1 MNLKD
6 KEPRELAIFS
16 SIMFLIILVF
26 SYVLFGIIGVRVAFG
41 IVLMSLPF
49 YLILDSFELAEGEKF
64 VFSALFGLT
73 IFPSLVY
80 LLGVVVS
87 FRIAIAI
94 ALAAFIIAALIL
106 RKHKSKK

>member
-6 KEPRELAIFS
+6 KESRELAIFS
-16 SIMFLIILVF
+16 SIILLIILIF
-26 SYVLFGIIGVRVAFG
+26 SYVLFGITGVRIAFG

-49 YLILDSFELAEGEKF
+49 YLILDSFELVGGEKF

-80 LLGVVVS
+80 LLGIVVS

-94 ALAAFIIAALIL
+94 ALIAFIIAAFVL
-106 RKHKSKK
+106 RKYKSKK